1 MPAIDI
7 QHVATGAAGGSL
19 VGSRLGT
26 VLLGLL
32 LHLAGDRMPDE
43 DIADRRFEI
52 GSGIGCV
59 LLLAAVRDL
68 ACRGLVMS
76 GLPGLPMEAT
86 VCPEGGPG
94 PRWTAATG
102 EPDCLPKCRR
112 RIFVDPLAVTNEHVI
127 RLNGQEPLRG
137 RQP

>member
-7 QHVATGAAGGSL
+7 RHVATGAAGGSL
-19 VGSRLGT
+19 VGSRVGT

-32 LHLAGDRMPDE
+32 LHLAGARNE
-43 DIADRRFEI
+43 R
-52 GSGIGCV
+52 SGEG
-59 LLLAAVRDL
+59 ANDL
-68 ACRGLVMS
+68 ACRALVMS

-94 PRWTAATG
+94 PRRTAATG